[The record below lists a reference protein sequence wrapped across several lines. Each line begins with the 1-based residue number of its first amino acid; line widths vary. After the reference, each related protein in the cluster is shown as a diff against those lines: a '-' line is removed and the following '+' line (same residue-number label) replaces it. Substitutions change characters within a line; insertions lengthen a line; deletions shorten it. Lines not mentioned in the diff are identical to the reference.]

1 MRKRTRRLE
10 KTEEIKKSASP
21 RVEQKDLAR
30 PANISDQLL
39 TLQQTVGNRAVE
51 RLMHNTNQP
60 LPRES
65 AAAPVAEKSVDLRDE
80 GRTGPIVENAPQGR
94 DGSGGGSGGGGV
106 AEKAPKAKVKKAGV
120 ESFSVKWSENPATT
134 PANPRLR
141 LDYKA
146 KFKKDA
152 EHDPALAEFR
162 QNVMTKYEITD
173 GPGKGKKGDNSPMHD
188 DNYSRADD
196 NLGRPKSDVNFES
209 NDNPGFVDIDKDD
222 DVNYSFT
229 AEQMI
234 IDTSQGNKVLEKVG
248 PKTGTMKGKHPRKF
262 SIPSNC

>member
-1 MRKRTRRLE
+1 MRKRTRRSE
-10 KTEEIKKSASP
+10 KTDETKKAATP
-21 RVEQKDLAR
+21 QVQQKDSAR
-30 PANISDQLL
+30 PANPSDQLL
-39 TLQQTVGNRAVE
+39 KLQQTVGNRAVE
-51 RLMHNTNQP
+51 RLMHNASQP

-80 GRTGPIVENAPQGR
+80 ERTGRIVENAPQGGG
-94 DGSGGGSGGGGV
+94 GSGGGSGGGGV

-120 ESFSVKWSENPATT
+120 DSFSVKWAENSATT
-134 PANPRLR
+134 ATSPRLR

-146 KFKKDA
+146 KIKKDD

-162 QNVMTKYEITD
+162 QNVMTKYEIKD
-173 GPGKGKKGDNSPMHD
+173 GPSKGQKGDTSPMHD

-209 NDNPGFVDIDKDD
+209 NDNPGFPSIDKDD
-222 DVNYSFT
+222 DIDYAFT